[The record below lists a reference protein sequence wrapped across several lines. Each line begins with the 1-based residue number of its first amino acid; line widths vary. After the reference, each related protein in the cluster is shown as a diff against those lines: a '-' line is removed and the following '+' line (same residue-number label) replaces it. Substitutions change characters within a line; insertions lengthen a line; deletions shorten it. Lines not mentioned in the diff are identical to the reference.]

1 MGRQSSG
8 PVRAGWWALCLLL
21 IVSALGCG
29 EPKTSDETAAG
40 QRNLMFLAR
49 FYGRYQAMSRGVL
62 PPSEESFRKFL
73 AMDQI
78 AEEVKGTGI
87 TNIDDLFVS
96 PRDKQKYIVHYKTR
110 PNNPGLNNDPVFAY
124 EAVGVDG
131 KRFVATLVGT
141 VEELDPEQFKAA
153 VPDAK

>member
-1 MGRQSSG
+1 MGRQSIG
-8 PVRAGWWALCLLL
+8 PVRTMWWALCLLL
-21 IVSALGCG
+21 MVGALGCG

-40 QRNLMFLAR
+40 QRNMTFLAR

-62 PPSEESFRKFL
+62 PPSEEAFRKFL
-73 AMDQI
+73 AMEQI

-87 TNIDDLFVS
+87 TNIEDLFVS
-96 PRDKQKYIVHYKTR
+96 PRDKQKYVIQYKTR
-110 PNNPGLNNDPVFAY
+110 PNNPGLNNDPIFAY

-131 KRFVATLVGT
+131 KRFAASLSGA
-141 VEELDPEQFKAA
+141 VEELDAEQFKAA